1 MFWDVD
7 SSDWSSDGCELVYS
21 DGEKARCVCDH
32 LTNFG
37 VLLDVTG
44 QLQDN
49 VSIYIS
55 HKNKLDCF
63 RSLR

>member
-49 VSIYIS
+49 VSIYCIS
-55 HKNKLDCF
+55 NKNK
-63 RSLR
+63 